1 MARILLV
8 DGTFEL
14 YRAHYSPRPSRVTPQ
29 GRDVKATYGVM
40 GSMRMLLKEHAEHDV
55 HVAIAFDNPIRSFR
69 NDLFAG
75 YKSDEGVP
83 SELRGQFDLVEE
95 ATRALGIVTWSM
107 HEFEADDAIGTAVAR
122 WSGKGHEIH
131 ILSPDKDMGQC
142 LQSADVTQTDR
153 IRKTT
158 WGTEGVRAK
167 LGVEPTQV
175 PDYLALVGDPQ
186 DGIPGLPGYGPKA
199 AAALLAEF
207 GTLDAI
213 PDDAAKWPKAVRGRD
228 RLAPLLAEARE
239 AVLLYRT
246 LATLRTDVPLAETL
260 PQLRYRG
267 PDEAALAVVEAKL
280 EAAPKP

>member
-14 YRAHYSPRPSRVTPQ
+14 YRAHYSPRPSRVTAQ
-29 GRDVKATYGVM
+29 GRDVKATHGVL
-40 GSMRMLLKEHAEHDV
+40 GSMRMLLEEHDGHDV

-75 YKSDEGVP
+75 YKSDDGVP
-83 SELRGQFDLVEE
+83 PELRSQFDLVEE
-95 ATRALGIVTWSM
+95 ATRALGLVTWSM
-107 HEFEADDAIGTAVAR
+107 NEFEADDAIGTAAAR
-122 WSGKGHEIH
+122 WAGQGHEIH

-142 LQSADVTQTDR
+142 LQSADITQTDR

-158 WGTEGVRAK
+158 WGTAGVRAK
-167 LGVEPTQV
+167 LGVEPAQV

-186 DGIPGLPGYGPKA
+186 DGIPGLSGYGPKT
-199 AAALLAEF
+199 AAALLGEF
-207 GTLDAI
+207 ATIDAI
-213 PDDAAKWPKAVRGRD
+213 PADAARWPKAIRGRD
-228 RLAPLLAEARE
+228 RLALLLAQERE
-239 AVLLYRT
+239 AVRLYRT

-267 PDEAALAVVEAKL
+267 PDIAALAVVRGKL
-280 EAAPKP
+280 EAAPQP